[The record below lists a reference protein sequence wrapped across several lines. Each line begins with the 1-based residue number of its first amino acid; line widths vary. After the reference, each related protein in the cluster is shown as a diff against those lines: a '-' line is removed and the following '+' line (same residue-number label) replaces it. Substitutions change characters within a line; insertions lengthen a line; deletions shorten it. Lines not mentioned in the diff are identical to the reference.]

1 MVQTYSMKLSM
12 ISEMQRK
19 WPTTNMDRTNV
30 TGSYGVASVNDYCH
44 LVHPNAGGHGQS
56 SNKKKPKVRKK

>member
-1 MVQTYSMKLSM
+1 MKLSM

-30 TGSYGVASVNDYCH
+30 TGAYAVASMNDFCH
-44 LVHPNAGGHGQS
+44 LVHPNTSGHGQS
-56 SNKKKPKVRKK
+56 NNKKKPKVRKK